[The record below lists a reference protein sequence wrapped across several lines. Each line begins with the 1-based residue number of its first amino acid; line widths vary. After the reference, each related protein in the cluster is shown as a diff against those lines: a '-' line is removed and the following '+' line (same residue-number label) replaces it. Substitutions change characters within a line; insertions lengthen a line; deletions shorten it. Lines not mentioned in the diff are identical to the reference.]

1 VKIEKM
7 SLAELKATLAK
18 VEAAIPTARARE
30 AQAVREQVTK
40 LLEAKGLKLTDV
52 MGTSGSARRST
63 KGRSVPVKFRDPKS
77 GAEWSGRGRHPKWY
91 DPKHSERFQVAET
104 A

>member
-1 VKIEKM
+1 VNIDKM
-7 SLAELKATLAK
+7 SLSDLKTMLAK

-40 LLEAKGLKLTDV
+40 LLDAKGLKLSDV
-52 MGTSGSARRST
+52 MGQAGSARRST
-63 KGRSVPVKFRDPKS
+63 KGRSVPPKFRDPKS
-77 GAEWSGRGRHPKWY
+77 GAEWSGRGRKPRWF